1 MDGHRMIV
9 FIDPFNH
16 GLSHVPVNAGV
27 IETAAAAEPG
37 RHIVIVAEQAHINGL
52 AELVDRNIWQKATL
66 LPITPPPPGVR
77 FLARLMADYY
87 NLKLA
92 FKCSTGEAMLILAD
106 IAPATLYAMRLN
118 ALHQPSAFRQFV
130 AVLHGNAAEL
140 AGWRA
145 RNPFIRATQLRPA
158 MAAAPNDTRFVVLE
172 DSIRRALLEIAP
184 EFSARFATL
193 PHPLPSSEGN
203 RPQYRATHEGHPIR
217 IAFLGAAQP
226 KKGFDAF
233 LELARN
239 FTRRFPGKVEF
250 HAIGWLPP
258 ESAGLDLSTLARQ
271 PSPHKISRAEFLQA
285 LEAVDYVCMP
295 YSQELYRYS
304 ASGTLL
310 DAVAVGK
317 PLVALCSPILDDL
330 HKRFGD
336 IGELAEN
343 LEHLGILIENLIK
356 QWNPVRYEQQK
367 MVMKLICEARMP
379 KNLLPEWQTIC
390 APM

>member
-1 MDGHRMIV
+1 M
-9 FIDPFNH
+9 
-16 GLSHVPVNAGV
+16 
-27 IETAAAAEPG
+27 
-37 RHIVIVAEQAHINGL
+37 
-52 AELVDRNIWQKATL
+52 
-66 LPITPPPPGVR
+66 
-77 FLARLMADYY
+77 ARLMADYH

-92 FKCSTGEAMLILAD
+92 FKCSTGGAMLILAD

-118 ALHQPSAFRQFV
+118 ALRHPSAFRHFV

-145 RNPFIRATQLRPA
+145 RNPFIRATQLQPA
-158 MAAAPNDTRFVVLE
+158 MAAAPKNTRFVVLE
-172 DSIRRALLEIAP
+172 ESIRLALLEVVP
-184 EFSARFATL
+184 EFARRFATL
-193 PHPLPSSEGN
+193 PHPLPSSEAN
-203 RPQYRATHEGHPIR
+203 RPPYKATHENHPIR

-233 LELARN
+233 LKLARN
-239 FTRRFPGKVEF
+239 LTQRFPGKVEF

-258 ESAGLDLSTLARQ
+258 ESANIDLSVLARQ
-271 PSPHKISRAEFLQA
+271 PSSHKISRAEFLQA

-330 HKRFGD
+330 QKNFGD
-336 IGELAEN
+336 IGELGEN
-343 LEHLGILIENLIK
+343 LEQLETLIENLIG
-356 QWNPVRYEQQK
+356 QWDPHRYQEQK
-367 MVMKLICEARMP
+367 MVMKHICEARMP
-379 KNLLPEWQTIC
+379 KNLLTQWRAIC